1 MMLAPRLR
9 TWDLNLLRPST
20 QPEFGL
26 GSSSSN
32 PFYLK
37 PSTSAPAFPTMTPTH
52 PAFSDELAYQCTQ
65 DLYRCMEEVGS
76 TKGAL
81 YLRVPKGYDDEG
93 SFHNVCE
100 YGWPRGSH
108 APSNIPFND
117 PLLIWVQREKRAF
130 AVNEPEEFHEL
141 DSFSEGSDD
150 PRFLLAPIYLKGDWV
165 GLLVQRDRNKGVH
178 FDMDRDEKPTRRIC
192 NDVVEALTKFRF
204 FSKTSDPSP
213 KRSPMGEMVEP
224 IDSTVPMPTIQT
236 LQSMQTLPL
245 PLPGAGLIPGV
256 LDSKS
261 SQAPQAPHSSER
273 PHSAANRSEK
283 GGYSQLPWEHEANSG
298 IPPSPSPE
306 QLQTSA
312 IAIATAVAVVS
323 SADSLD
329 EGAVDTKPRSMP
341 SKEQK
346 EFFWQAARLLFQ
358 VMPLDAAALW
368 MQEAEKLRPLLAYSI
383 RPLSTELQQQVLVHA
398 SNNLPLVKKE
408 DLRILTRPEKRQ
420 VTPLAGTFMNYV
432 PMLLGEGEK
441 PEERG
446 GDLLLLF
453 RLSDQPFSK
462 SELTLIRQVGS
473 LLSLHMEEGRL
484 HERYH
489 RAFLSVSHRILKSG
503 EGRSPKMKEHSLN
516 CAKLSRSV
524 ALRMELPTEDVEAIS
539 IAAILQDVGSLLLDP
554 AMMTKPELS
563 AAELAKARTHP
574 VLAAAFLKG
583 LRFPFDVLK
592 IIRHHH
598 ERWDGKGYPDGLAGE
613 EIPIG
618 SRIIGLVEAFDVM
631 TTGKGYK
638 APKALAKVLEEIRRE
653 SGQQFD
659 PKTVEALVSV
669 VGKPLR

>member
-1 MMLAPRLR
+1 
-9 TWDLNLLRPST
+9 
-20 QPEFGL
+20 
-26 GSSSSN
+26 
-32 PFYLK
+32 
-37 PSTSAPAFPTMTPTH
+37 MTPTH

-65 DLYRCMEEVGS
+65 DLYRCLEEAGS

-108 APSNIPFND
+108 APSFIPIND

-130 AVNEPEEFHEL
+130 AVNEPKEFHEL

-178 FDMDRDEKPTRRIC
+178 YDMDRDEKPTLRIC
-192 NDVVEALTKFRF
+192 NDVVEALTKFRIY
-204 FSKTSDPSP
+204 SETGKTGETGETSGAAL
-213 KRSPMGEMVEP
+213 KGAVKKMGEP
-224 IDSTVPMPTIQT
+224 IDSTMPIQT

-245 PLPGAGLIPGV
+245 PLPLPLPGAGLISEV
-256 LDSKS
+256 LDSRS
-261 SQAPQAPHSSER
+261 SHAPQASHSPER
-273 PHSAANRSEK
+273 PRSAANRSERE
-283 GGYSQLPWEHEANSG
+283 GYSQLPWEHETNSG
-298 IPPSPSPE
+298 IPPISSPE
-306 QLQTSA
+306 PLQASVIDVPDVA
-312 IAIATAVAVVS
+312 DVADVAVAPS
-323 SADSLD
+323 TGSMD
-329 EGAVDTKPRSMP
+329 EEFVDTKRRSMP
-341 SKEQK
+341 SQEQK

-368 MQEAEKLRPLLAYSI
+368 MQEAEKLRPLLVYSD
-383 RPLSTELQQQVLVHA
+383 RPLSTKLQQQMLVHA
-398 SNNLPLVKKE
+398 SNNLPSVKKE
-408 DLRILTRPEKRQ
+408 DLRILSRPDKRK
-420 VTPLAGTFMNYV
+420 VTPLTGTFKICV
-432 PMLLGEGEK
+432 PFLLGDTGK
-441 PEERG
+441 QEEAG

-453 RLSDQPFSK
+453 KLSDHPFSEL
-462 SELTLIRQVGS
+462 ELTLIRQVGS

-503 EGRSPKMKEHSLN
+503 EGRSPKIKEHSLT
-516 CAKLSRSV
+516 CAKLSRGV
-524 ALRMELPTEDVEAIS
+524 ALCMDLPTMDVEAIS
-539 IAAILQDVGSLLLDP
+539 IAAILHDVGSLLLDP
-554 AMMTKPELS
+554 AMMNKSELS
-563 AAELAKARTHP
+563 AEELARVRTHP
-574 VLAAAFLKG
+574 VLAAAFLKD

-638 APKALAKVLEEIRRE
+638 APKALAKVLDEIRRE

>member
-1 MMLAPRLR
+1 
-9 TWDLNLLRPST
+9 
-20 QPEFGL
+20 
-26 GSSSSN
+26 
-32 PFYLK
+32 
-37 PSTSAPAFPTMTPTH
+37 MTPTH
-52 PAFSDELAYQCTQ
+52 PAFSGELAYQCTQ
-65 DLYRCMEEVGS
+65 ELYRCLEEVGS

-81 YLRVPKGYDDEG
+81 YLRVPKGFVDEG
-93 SFHNVCE
+93 SFQNVCE

-108 APSNIPFND
+108 APSNIPVQD

-130 AVNEPEEFHEL
+130 AVNEPGDFHEL
-141 DSFSEGSDD
+141 DSFSRGSDD

-165 GLLVQRDRNKGVH
+165 GLLVQRDRNKGVLYNIDH
-178 FDMDRDEKPTRRIC
+178 DEKPTLRIC
-192 NDVVEALTKFRF
+192 NDVVEALRKFRIYGETVEP
-204 FSKTSDPSP
+204 SPNLSP
-213 KRSPMGEMVEP
+213 KREP
-224 IDSTVPMPTIQT
+224 VGSTMPMPT
-236 LQSMQTLPL
+236 MQQ
-245 PLPGAGLIPGV
+245 PLPGAGLIPEM
-256 LDSKS
+256 LDSRS
-261 SQAPQAPHSSER
+261 SQAPQAAPSPER
-273 PHSAANRSEK
+273 SHSAAKPPKRENY
-283 GGYSQLPWEHEANSG
+283 GQLPWGHETNAG
-298 IPPSPSPE
+298 IPPIPSSKP
-306 QLQTSA
+306 LQASA
-312 IAIATAVAVVS
+312 AADA

-329 EGAVDTKPRSMP
+329 EGIVDTKRRSMP
-341 SKEQK
+341 SQEQK
-346 EFFWQAARLLFQ
+346 EFFWQAARLLFR
-358 VMPLDAAALW
+358 VVPLDAAALW
-368 MQEAEKLRPLLAYSI
+368 MEEAEKLRPLLAYSD
-383 RPLSTELQQQVLVHA
+383 RPLSAELQQQMLTHA
-398 SNNLPLVKKE
+398 SNHLPSVKKA
-408 DLRILTRPEKRQ
+408 DLRILARPEKRE
-420 VTPLAGTFMNYV
+420 VKPLAGTFAICV
-432 PMLLGEGEK
+432 SSLLGDAVKTAEG
-441 PEERG
+441 G

-453 RLSDQPFSK
+453 RLSDKPFSEL
-462 SELTLIRQVGS
+462 ELTLIRQAGS
-473 LLSLHMEEGRL
+473 LLDLHIEEGRL

-503 EGRSPKMKEHSLN
+503 EGRSPKMKEHSLT

-574 VLAAAFLKG
+574 MLAAAFLKG

-638 APKALAKVLEEIRRE
+638 APKALAKVLDEIRRE

-669 VGKPLR
+669 VGKGK

>member
-1 MMLAPRLR
+1 
-9 TWDLNLLRPST
+9 
-20 QPEFGL
+20 
-26 GSSSSN
+26 
-32 PFYLK
+32 
-37 PSTSAPAFPTMTPTH
+37 MTPTH

-65 DLYRCMEEVGS
+65 ELYRCLEEVGS

-81 YLRVPKGYDDEG
+81 YLRVPKGFDDEG
-93 SFHNVCE
+93 SFQNVCE

-108 APSNIPFND
+108 APAGIPVQD

-141 DSFSEGSDD
+141 DPFSKGSDD
-150 PRFLLAPIYLKGDWV
+150 PRFLLAPIYLRGDWV
-165 GLLVQRDRNKGVH
+165 GLLVQRDKNKGVH
-178 FDMDRDEKPTRRIC
+178 YDLDRDEKPTLRIC
-192 NDVVEALTKFRF
+192 NDVVETLKGFRIF
-204 FSKTSDPSP
+204 GEASDASSKPSP
-213 KRSPMGEMVEP
+213 IREP
-224 IDSTVPMPTIQT
+224 PGSTIPMPTFQ
-236 LQSMQTLPL
+236 P
-245 PLPGAGLIPGV
+245 PLPGAGLIPEI
-256 LDSKS
+256 LDSRA
-261 SQAPQAPHSSER
+261 SQAPESEGPASER
-273 PHSAANRSEK
+273 STVKLPRRESY
-283 GGYSQLPWEHEANSG
+283 GQLPWGHETNSG
-298 IPPSPSPE
+298 IQPAHAPVPPE
-306 QLQTSA
+306 ASA
-312 IAIATAVAVVS
+312 NSVDNG
-323 SADSLD
+323 ADALD
-329 EGAVDTKPRSMP
+329 EGSVETKRRSMP
-341 SKEQK
+341 SHEQK

-358 VMPLDAAALW
+358 LMPLDAAALW
-368 MQEAEKLRPLLAYSI
+368 MNETEKLRPLLAYSD
-383 RPLSTELQQQVLVHA
+383 RPLSTELEQQLLLHA
-398 SNNLPLVKKE
+398 SNNLPSVKL
-408 DLRILTRPEKRQ
+408 DHLRILVRPEKRE
-420 VTPLAGTFMNYV
+420 VMPLSGTFSTFV
-432 PMLLGEGEK
+432 SLLLGDGLKTEGG
-441 PEERG
+441 ER
-446 GDLLLLF
+446 DLLLLF
-453 RLSDQPFSK
+453 RLSDQPFTEA
-462 SELTLIRQVGS
+462 ELVLIRQVGS
-473 LLSLHMEEGRL
+473 LLTLHMEEGRL

-524 ALRMELPTEDVEAIS
+524 ALRMDLSTEDVEAIS

-669 VGKPLR
+669 VGKGK

>member
-204 FSKTSDPSP
+204 FSN
-213 KRSPMGEMVEP
+213 
-224 IDSTVPMPTIQT
+224 
-236 LQSMQTLPL
+236 
-245 PLPGAGLIPGV
+245 
-256 LDSKS
+256 
-261 SQAPQAPHSSER
+261 QAPQAPHSSER

-346 EFFWQAARLLFQ
+346 EFFWQAARLLFR